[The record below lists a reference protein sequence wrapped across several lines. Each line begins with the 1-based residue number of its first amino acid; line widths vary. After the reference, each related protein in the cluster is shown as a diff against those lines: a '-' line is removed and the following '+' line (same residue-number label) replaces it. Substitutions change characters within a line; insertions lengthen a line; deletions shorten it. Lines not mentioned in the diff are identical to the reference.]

1 MFLLLKNKAFFLIC
15 ESGRK
20 LSPLFAHSGPIP
32 PVRHLPAK
40 PTRLTNRRALNT
52 SVKDQLTLF
61 SAVNFDSP

>member
-32 PVRHLPAK
+32 PSAIFPQNL
-40 PTRLTNRRALNT
+40 TRLTNRRALNT

-61 SAVNFDSP
+61 SAVNFDSR

>member
-20 LSPLFAHSGPIP
+20 LSPLFAHSGPTP
-32 PVRHLPAK
+32 PVRHLPEK
-40 PTRLTNRRALNT
+40 PYPSNEQR
-52 SVKDQLTLF
+52 SSKYIHEGSLTLF